1 MEGLLL
7 KADILTV
14 ELVKQIHEESVQE
27 IDAAVKFAEEAPEPD
42 VKDVTEWV
50 YA

>member
-14 ELVKQIHEESVQE
+14 DAVKQIHEETVQD
-27 IDAAVKFAEEAPEPD
+27 IDVAVKFAEDSPEPD
-42 VKDVTEWV
+42 PKDVMEWV